1 MSNVNVNKNDSIK
14 MINKLSEEHGVLKTH
29 LLFTSLEVIKYN
41 LNRKQKNLKLFELD
55 KTYKKE
61 KSSYRE
67 NKKLGIYL
75 VGNNFE
81 DHFNKQNKD
90 STINDIKDIVH
101 KVLQKS
107 KINNYNQKEFK
118 DSFFKSGILIKK
130 DKNEIAKIGQLS
142 EEIKKQFEISE
153 NIFYAEID
161 WKNLYDN
168 SKEQLLYKPVS
179 KFPEVQRDLSLILDK
194 SVKFSDIEN
203 IVEKNKLNLIKK
215 IHLYDIYEGKNINN
229 KKAYAIRFILQD
241 DNKTLDEKSINHTME
256 TLIGSFEK
264 ELKAEIRK

>member
-1 MSNVNVNKNDSIK
+1 M
-14 MINKLSEEHGVLKTH
+14 
-29 LLFTSLEVIKYN
+29 
-41 LNRKQKNLKLFELD
+41 
-55 KTYKKE
+55 
-61 KSSYRE
+61 
-67 NKKLGIYL
+67 
-75 VGNNFE
+75 
-81 DHFNKQNKD
+81 
-90 STINDIKDIVH
+90 
-101 KVLQKS
+101 
-107 KINNYNQKEFK
+107 
-118 DSFFKSGILIKK
+118 
-130 DKNEIAKIGQLS
+130 
-142 EEIKKQFEISE
+142 
-153 NIFYAEID
+153 
-161 WKNLYDN
+161 
-168 SKEQLLYKPVS
+168 LYKPVS